1 METDVILEKGISYG
15 SSCQIP
21 SASKWRKIT
30 FVFNTFS
37 ILPIQYSHSFSSKL
51 SCSITMFLSNLSND
65 RNALCQSSR
74 LISGA
79 EIPSRTLSALN
90 ISTLLS
96 SFNSSFFMSLNLRIE
111 NPLIMK
117 SSSFAV
123 RGKMILPPHGKEF
136 FHAAVSSF
144 LHPSV
149 RTFLHYPV
157 SSFFT
162 GR

>member
-1 METDVILEKGISYG
+1 METDVILEKGISNG

-21 SASKWRKIT
+21 SASKWRKMT
-30 FVFNTFS
+30 FVLNTFS

-51 SCSITMFLSNLSND
+51 SCSIAMFLSNLSND

-90 ISTLLS
+90 IPTHLS

-117 SSSFAV
+117 SSSFAA
-123 RGKMILPPHGKEF
+123 RNSLSLAPNGNQ
-136 FHAAVSSF
+136 
-144 LHPSV
+144 
-149 RTFLHYPV
+149 
-157 SSFFT
+157 
-162 GR
+162 